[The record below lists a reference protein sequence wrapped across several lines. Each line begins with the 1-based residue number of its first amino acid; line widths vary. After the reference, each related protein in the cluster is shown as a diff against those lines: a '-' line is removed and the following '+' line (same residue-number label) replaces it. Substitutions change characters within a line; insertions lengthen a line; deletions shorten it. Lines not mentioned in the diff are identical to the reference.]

1 MKMVRKLQIINLL
14 LFSLLIL
21 YFNYAAG
28 LSNFDDGWAESQ
40 GISWDSV
47 ANLYRWWSG
56 RVIAYVLVTVQNPL
70 QSQLEGA

>member
-1 MKMVRKLQIINLL
+1 MKMVRTLQISNLL

-47 ANLYRWWSG
+47 ANLYRW
-56 RVIAYVLVTVQNPL
+56 
-70 QSQLEGA
+70 

>member
-56 RVIAYVLVTVQNPL
+56 RVIAYVLQV
-70 QSQLEGA
+70 S